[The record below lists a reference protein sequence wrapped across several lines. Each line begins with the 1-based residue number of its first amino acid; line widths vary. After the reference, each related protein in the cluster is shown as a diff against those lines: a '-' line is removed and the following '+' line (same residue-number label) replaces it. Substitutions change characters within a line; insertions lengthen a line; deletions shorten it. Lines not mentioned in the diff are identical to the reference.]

1 MILMCY
7 LNKKFKI
14 AIINIVILQD
24 NNTIQHIVK
33 KIEEY
38 GLTEQKT
45 HLKHTF
51 FK

>member
-1 MILMCY
+1 MMLLCY

-14 AIINIVILQD
+14 AIINIIILQG
-24 NNTIQHIVK
+24 NNTIQNIVK

-38 GLTEQKT
+38 ELTEQKT

-51 FK
+51 FE